1 MAQGCAA
8 RYRAR
13 NPRATPLYRLFET
26 HFDEVR
32 GQWEERFE
40 RRCGFWRGFV
50 DEQVRRYLDCGL
62 FENGFARIRC
72 PNCAEEYLLAFSCKT
87 RELCPSC
94 AAKRSAATAALLAE
108 EVFTEVGHAQWVFV
122 IPKMLRPYFLHH
134 RELLGGLARAAWET
148 VLELMIAAVGDET
161 IRPGMVAV
169 VQTAGDMGNFH
180 PHVHALVSRGG
191 WTRDWEWMPVPYVDE
206 HSAELLFRHKVMRL
220 LQDEG
225 LLSEERSELLLSWRH
240 SGFSVHNRVRV
251 EPEDQSAVERLSRYI
266 MRPPIS
272 LERMRWDGVGEVRYR
287 RKGGHEDPALN
298 RDPVETFDPLEFLAR
313 VIMHIP
319 EPRRHL
325 ARYYGAYSN
334 VSRGRRRKGETEQGP
349 GAVVETAGASRADR
363 DRTHDARA
371 LRRSWAQLI
380 KRIYEVDP
388 LVCPSCGSEMKVVAF
403 IIDHAVVDKILR
415 HLKRRGEGQRERGP
429 PERSKLAAVS

>member
-1 MAQGCAA
+1 VAQPCPA

-13 NPRATPLYRLFET
+13 DPRATPLYRLFDGY
-26 HFDEVR
+26 FNEVR

-50 DEQVRRYLDCGL
+50 DEQVLRYLDCGL
-62 FENGFARIRC
+62 FENGFARVRC
-72 PNCAEEYLLAFSCKT
+72 PDCAEEYLLAFSCKT

-108 EVFTEVGHAQWVFV
+108 EVFEKVGHAQWVFV
-122 IPKMLRPYFLHH
+122 MPKMLRPYFLHH

-148 VLELMIAAVGDET
+148 VLELMSEAIGEEA

-169 VQTAGDMGNFH
+169 VQTAGDLGNWH

-191 WTRDWEWMPVPYVDE
+191 WTQDGEWIPMAFVDE
-206 HSAELLFRHKVMRL
+206 HSAELLFRHKVIRF
-220 LQDEG
+220 LQGVG
-225 LLSEERSELLLSWRH
+225 LLAEDRTELLLSWRH
-240 SGFSVHNRVRV
+240 TGFSVHNRVRV
-251 EPEDQSAVERLSRYI
+251 EPEDRPAVERLARYI

-272 LERMRWDGVGEVRYR
+272 LERMSWDGVGEVRYR
-287 RKGGHEDPALN
+287 RKRGHESSGLN
-298 RDPVETFDPLEFLAR
+298 EREVEAFDPQEFLAR

-325 ARYYGAYSN
+325 VRYYGWYSN
-334 VSRGRRRKGETEQGP
+334 VSRGKRRKAEAADGEV
-349 GAVVETAGASRADR
+349 GAMGVAPDSRAAQVEAR
-363 DRTHDARA
+363 DARA

-388 LVCPSCGSEMKVVAF
+388 MVCPSCGSEMKVISF
-403 IIDHAVVDKILR
+403 ITEHDVIDAILR
-415 HLKRRGEGQRERGP
+415 HLGRKERREARGP
-429 PERSKLAAVS
+429 PN